1 MYEIPFF
8 LFSSS
13 LFFLNY
19 VFIVITATVI
29 TVNLVSRELVVLMS
43 KNGFVPEQLYNPSY

>member
-13 LFFLNY
+13 LFFLHY